1 MPSTKN
7 DNLVAFL
14 GFGGRAVIFILN
26 NVSSSLKFHNRTD
39 INVESCFEDGVL
51 IILPPFV
58 VDAPF
63 LSCNFHRFDSRTG
76 FWTLFFLTF
85 IRLKR

>member
-58 VDAPF
+58 VDVPF
-63 LSCNFHRFDSRTG
+63 FVSQNVTKQLS
-76 FWTLFFLTF
+76 
-85 IRLKR
+85 RLKDY